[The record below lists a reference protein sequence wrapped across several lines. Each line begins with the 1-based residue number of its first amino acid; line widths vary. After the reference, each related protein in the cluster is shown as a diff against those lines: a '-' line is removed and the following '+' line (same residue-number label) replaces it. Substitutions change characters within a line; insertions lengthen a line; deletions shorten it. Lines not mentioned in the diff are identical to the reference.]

1 MSIYEL
7 LKESETCKVD
17 LNKKSLWLNGKQYI
31 KDGANLTELPLIDQ
45 EEDLDA
51 LYYDYKY
58 SVPSSK
64 ASKSYFKALPV
75 DSLTDVQ
82 LAIGQPR
89 YKAQAMLEGYILLAG
104 MAGVLA
110 NVVSAGNY
118 FWQSETDSDFV
129 ILKKWIQ

>member
-7 LKESETCKVD
+7 LKESETCRVD

-82 LAIGQPR
+82 LATGQPR
-89 YKAQAMLEGYILLAG
+89 YKASAMLEGYILLAG

-110 NVVSAGNY
+110 NVVSTGNY

>member
-82 LAIGQPR
+82 LATGHPR
-89 YKAQAMLEGYILLAG
+89 YKASAMLEGYILLAG
-104 MAGVLA
+104 MAGLLA
-110 NVVSAGNY
+110 SVVSTGNY

>member
-82 LAIGQPR
+82 LATGQPR

-104 MAGVLA
+104 MAGLLA
-110 NVVSAGNY
+110 SVVSTGNY

>member
-104 MAGVLA
+104 MAGLLA
-110 NVVSAGNY
+110 SVVSTGNY

>member
-7 LKESETCKVD
+7 LKESETCRVD

-82 LAIGQPR
+82 LATGQPR
-89 YKAQAMLEGYILLAG
+89 YKARQCQGYILLAG
-104 MAGVLA
+104 MAGLLA
-110 NVVSAGNY
+110 SVVSTGNY

-129 ILKKWIQ
+129 ILKKWIG